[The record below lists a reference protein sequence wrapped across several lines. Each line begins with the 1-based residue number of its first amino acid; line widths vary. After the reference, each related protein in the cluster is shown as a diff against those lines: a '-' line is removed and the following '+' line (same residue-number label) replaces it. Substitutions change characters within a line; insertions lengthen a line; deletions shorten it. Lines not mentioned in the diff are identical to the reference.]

1 MFPEATTLP
10 FDLRRLG
17 SADAPCLQRF
27 LETCD
32 DYFRLISGKSVGPH
46 EADTELASLPPGK
59 TLDDKFFVGLQEP
72 DGTLAGVFDLIKDYP
87 EPGIWYLG
95 LLLLHPANRSK
106 GHGEAIHV
114 QVSAWVRSQGGS
126 AIRLGVVEKNTKA
139 LKFWTRLGY
148 QELARKPVQMGGHM
162 HEVRVLQK
170 AL

>member
-1 MFPEATTLP
+1 MFPEPPSVP

-17 SADAPCLQRF
+17 SADAPWLQDF

-32 DYFRLISGKSVGPH
+32 DYFRMISGQSAAPH
-46 EADTELASLPPGK
+46 EAETELASLPPGK
-59 TLDDKFFVGLQEP
+59 TLDDKFFVGLQGP
-72 DGTLAGVFDLIKDYP
+72 DGTLAGVFDLVKDYP

-95 LLLLHPANRSK
+95 LLLLHPAVRSK
-106 GHGEAIHV
+106 GHGEAIHA
-114 QVSAWVRSQGGS
+114 QISALVRSQGGS
-126 AIRLGVVEKNTKA
+126 AIRLGVVEKNEKA

-148 QELARKPVQMGGHM
+148 HELSRKPVQVGGHM